1 MKPCLGKSTA
11 VSGRGMCIDVS
22 KADISG
28 SNCFITA
35 ELGGGAIYTSY
46 KGNVVDACVC
56 GQKNY
61 LYMYSLTGMT
71 GMQYQIHGSRT
82 CIVLS

>member
-46 KGNVVDACVC
+46 KGNVAVRMCLWPKKLLVHVQPDRHTVS
-56 GQKNY
+56 N
-61 LYMYSLTGMT
+61 T
-71 GMQYQIHGSRT
+71 
-82 CIVLS
+82 